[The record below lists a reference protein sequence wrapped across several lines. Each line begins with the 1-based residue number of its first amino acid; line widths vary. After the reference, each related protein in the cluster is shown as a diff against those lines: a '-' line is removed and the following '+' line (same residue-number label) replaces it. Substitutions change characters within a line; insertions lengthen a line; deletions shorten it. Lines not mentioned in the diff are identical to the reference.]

1 MAINPLKILTYLTA
15 SKDARFE
22 ETVNI
27 SGAVTAQNGVTVS
40 GGNLNVSAGNISG
53 SGTLQ
58 AGGAATLANGL
69 TVTGAPVN
77 AATVD
82 VSASALDV
90 ANLAN
95 VGSLNVEGNAT
106 IVGDLTVKGTYTYIQ
121 SSVVTVGDLNL
132 NLGTGSNTPS
142 ALDGGGLDLGS
153 SSIADP
159 AVQWRYDNANTAW
172 TSNVDINL
180 KTDTEQYKISG
191 SQVLTKTGTVLEVGA
206 GVDTV
211 MVANG
216 NELAVSG
223 TLQLSGTSD
232 FTYITGTLRNAGGL
246 YDVDEAIHELD
257 TKLSASATANTSG
270 LTTLKAQYSKLRTVV
285 TGTFTTGQAT
295 VILTSYDATEFAVG
309 QIDNIAL
316 DIMVDSGSTGRYTN
330 DLVAMELFTS
340 GSDLKVQIDAPA
352 TPSGKYRL
360 IAVNERDGGLG

>member
-40 GGNLNVSAGNISG
+40 GGDLNVSAGNISG

-77 AATVD
+77 ASAVD
-82 VSASALDV
+82 VSASALNV
-90 ANLAN
+90 TNTASVGTLNVVGNAVVGGNLTVQGTLTSIESTTVN
-95 VGSLNVEGNAT
+95 VG
-106 IVGDLTVKGTYTYIQ
+106 DF
-121 SSVVTVGDLNL
+121 NL
-132 NLGTGSNTPS
+132 NLGTGSAVLATLN
-142 ALDGGGLDLGS
+142 GGGIDLGTS
-153 SSIADP
+153 AQI
-159 AVQWRYDNANTAW
+159 QWRYDNANSAW
-172 TSNVDINL
+172 TSNVDVNASASYKL
-180 KTDTEQYKISG
+180 AGTE
-191 SQVLTKTGTVLEVGA
+191 VLTKTGAVLEVGA
-206 GVDTV
+206 GAAIDVIKI
-211 MVANG
+211 ANG
-216 NELAVSG
+216 NVLAASG
-223 TLQLSGTSD
+223 TLRLSGSTD
-232 FTYITGTLRNAGGL
+232 FTYITGTVRTDGL

-285 TGTFTTGQAT
+285 TGTFSAGQAT
-295 VILTSYDATEFAVG
+295 VILTTFDATEFAVG

-316 DIMVDSGSTGRYTN
+316 DIMVDTGSTGRYTN
-330 DLVAMELFTS
+330 DLVAMEMFTS